1 MEDRMSADNRP
12 LSSEEAK
19 LEADEIAATAQ
30 RAGVEFD
37 SKEAVE
43 WMVAVSAAERESAL
57 AQDPLSGVFGHRIS
71 LLDFDQERL
80 DYFRRLAQ
88 RVRTTR
94 RSNVESALAIAGSSA
109 QGKVQLFP
117 GDNDFFERVNIKAA
131 TIDAARRLLRDIVRE
146 TAIRAFQEPDIVL
159 LEVNLGVYA
168 EAVIERGQRRE
179 AGQPITWQP
188 ADLANGY
195 CVVARADKP
204 RESITLKWD
213 EVQAGSGWTYF
224 GWIVADR
231 SSGQIALA
239 SNMLDVTWEAPD
251 GTLTSLDGSI
261 DPFFQEIYLD
271 AAALP
276 VFTKIVKQVDPN
288 ALNAYIE
295 AMRNQVVHYTQQEP
309 NFGKASKR
317 LYNLFRLTDQLE
329 AAAYV
334 RELFDEPGACLY
346 QVPGLLDAIDAARDE
361 SAGIDRTTI
370 SRQIDR
376 VIQTIEAA
384 QIGSDADK
392 MIIELTRL
400 RGEVD
405 RRSAVAQ
412 DWAALLTDVRSRCS
426 AIVNEFFRVRLL
438 DFPPIQKFVAALK
451 ETGS

>member
-1 MEDRMSADNRP
+1 MSEDKP
-12 LSSEEAK
+12 LSPEEAK
-19 LEADEIAATAQ
+19 DEAEKIAAAAQ
-30 RAGVEFD
+30 QAGVEF
-37 SKEAVE
+37 SATEAIE

-88 RVRTTR
+88 RVRATR
-94 RSNVESALAIAGSSA
+94 RSNVESAIAIAGSSA

-131 TIDAARRLLRDIVRE
+131 TIDEARQLLRDVVRE

-168 EAVIERGQRRE
+168 VAVIERGTRRD
-179 AGQPITWQP
+179 AGDPISWQP
-188 ADLANGY
+188 SDVAAGY
-195 CVVARADKP
+195 IVVARADDP
-204 RESITLKWD
+204 QQSITIKWN
-213 EVQAGSGWTYF
+213 EVQAGLGWTYL

-231 SSGQIALA
+231 DSGQIALA

-276 VFTKIVKQVDPN
+276 VFTKLIKHVDPN
-288 ALNAYIE
+288 AMKAYIH
-295 AMRNQVVHYTQQEP
+295 AMRGQVLHYTQQEP

-346 QVPGLLDAIDAARDE
+346 QVPGLLEAIDAAHDE
-361 SAGIDRTTI
+361 SSGIDRGTI
-370 SRQIDR
+370 IRQIDQ
-376 VIQTIEAA
+376 VIHTVEAA
-384 QIGSDADK
+384 QIGSAADK
-392 MIIELTRL
+392 MIAELIRL
-400 RGEVD
+400 RGEVED
-405 RRSAVAQ
+405 HSSPAQ
-412 DWAALLTDVRSRCS
+412 DWETLLTDVRSRCS
-426 AIVNEFFRVRLL
+426 EIVNEFFRVRLL
-438 DFPPIQKFVAALK
+438 SFPPIQKFMAALK
-451 ETGS
+451 AANS